1 MNLLKTKFYPVDGE
15 TGKIYLDPF
24 DREKDLANKWSRG
37 EKPCIGLRGG
47 YLMSH
52 QCYHKFKPVPTV
64 TQESLLRDWEAEAS

>member
-37 EKPCIGLRGG
+37 EKPCIVSNPYRTL
-47 YLMSH
+47 
-52 QCYHKFKPVPTV
+52 T
-64 TQESLLRDWEAEAS
+64 